1 MAFGCVYE
9 SLNRTLNWGT
19 KAEGGRRWH
28 GRWHRGCVD
37 ELLGK
42 WG

>member
-9 SLNRTLNWGT
+9 SLNRTLNWG
-19 KAEGGRRWH
+19 KKSEGERRRRGRWQRRW
-28 GRWHRGCVD
+28 VD

-42 WG
+42 